1 MLCALN
7 LCQFMLLSLR
17 ISRFHPELATRV
29 VFLRGA
35 FLRGA
40 ETVPMHEGEPFTGG
54 FRGVVFLVFD
64 YGVGREELGDVG

>member
-1 MLCALN
+1 M
-7 LCQFMLLSLR
+7 
-17 ISRFHPELATRV
+17 
-29 VFLRGA
+29 RGA
-35 FLRGA
+35 LLRGA